1 MSVSPSPTI
10 LANLNKKNKKMKQN
24 KTNKPLGS
32 TRGNFI
38 NEKGKMTRKGNTIRL
53 TLKVKLNRCMV
64 QLSTRS
70 KLKQGPDKNENACK
84 IESIKT

>member
-1 MSVSPSPTI
+1 
-10 LANLNKKNKKMKQN
+10 MKQN
-24 KTNKPLGS
+24 KTNKPLGG